1 MNENLDERA
10 AKAKA
15 EIDELMN
22 WSIAEE
28 DKVMAQ
34 LTSEGAKIGLDSHRE
49 RFAYIKTF
57 VRRRHKE
64 IAEKYGLPH
73 NLNQQPTRNGGSI
86 Q

>member
-49 RFAYIKTF
+49 RFAYIRETRN
-57 VRRRHKE
+57 RRLKE
-64 IAEKYGLPH
+64 IAEKYDLPH
-73 NLNQQPTRNGGSI
+73 NLN
-86 Q
+86 